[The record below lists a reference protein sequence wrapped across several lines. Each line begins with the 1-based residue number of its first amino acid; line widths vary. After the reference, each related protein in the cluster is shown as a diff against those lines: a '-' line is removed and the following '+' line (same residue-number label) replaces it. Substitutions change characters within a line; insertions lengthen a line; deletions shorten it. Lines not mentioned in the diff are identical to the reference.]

1 MLPLLA
7 RTGLGVLVV
16 LVGFGML
23 SAEKDVSLVID
34 GEVEQRAT
42 HADTVGEFLER
53 ADVGIG
59 DRDELTPDAATPL
72 ADGMLVEVVRARE
85 ITLLVGDN
93 ERRVIV
99 TASTVEEVLGDFG
112 EGRGRGDV
120 VRPSRLTPVR
130 SGMVVEVRTPVP
142 VVVTVDGTDHEV
154 ITDASSVAAVVAG
167 LGIELGPDDRVAPDP
182 GSEPQAGAHIVVQR
196 VSITEEV
203 RQEPIDFGTEE
214 RPTGDL
220 PQGERRE
227 VSAGEPGTL
236 EVVEE
241 VVRVDGAEES
251 RTRTD
256 ERVVHAPQDAV
267 VAVGTAPAPSPQPTR
282 AAPPLPPPPPPAAD
296 QPAPQTVPAGI
307 ARAQEG
313 QASKYGPQFVGHP
326 TASGEPYDPDALTAA
341 HRSLPIGTR
350 VKVTNVADGRS
361 VTVRIN
367 DRGPFVEGRIIDL
380 SQAAFSR
387 IGPRGAGLLDVRIEW

>member
-16 LVGFGML
+16 LFGFGML

-34 GEVEQRAT
+34 GEVEQLAT

-59 DRDELTPDAATPL
+59 DRDELTPGAATPL

-85 ITLLVGDN
+85 ITLLVGDD

-154 ITDASSVAAVVAG
+154 ITDASSVAAVLAG
-167 LGIELGPDDRVAPDP
+167 LGIELGPHDRVAPDAD
-182 GSEPQAGAHIVVQR
+182 SEPQAGMHIVVQR

-203 RQEPIDFGTEE
+203 RQEQIPFATEE

-220 PQGERRE
+220 PRGERRE
-227 VSAGEPGTL
+227 VSAGAPGTL

-251 RTRTD
+251 RTRTG

-267 VAVGTAPAPSPQPTR
+267 VAVGTAPTQSPHPTP
-282 AAPPLPPPPPPAAD
+282 AARPPPPPAAA
-296 QPAPQTVPAGI
+296 QPTPQTVPAGI
-307 ARAQEG
+307 AGTEEG
-313 QASKYGPQFVGHP
+313 RASKYGPHFVGHP

-350 VKVTNVADGRS
+350 VTVTNLADGRS